1 MSKKGKII
9 TPDQMA
15 ERQKIK
21 SKKRKVRTIVVLVI
35 VAAVIACTVTAVIL
49 INQHN
54 KAANQLYDTR
64 WVPVSAKNASEDEV
78 ELSEVYDVKYSNYQG
93 NLTFDKEGTFQLWMS
108 PGLPEDGTHTG
119 TFELDGDTIK
129 ATFDEGTKTEF
140 YIQRE
145 DGLIKTIKLGYDE
158 YTVYFGASAN
168 NNQ

>member
-1 MSKKGKII
+1 
-9 TPDQMA
+9 MA

-35 VAAVIACTVTAVIL
+35 VAAVIACAVTAVIL

>member
-1 MSKKGKII
+1 
-9 TPDQMA
+9 MA

-21 SKKRKVRTIVVLVI
+21 KKKKTVRTIVVLVI
-35 VAAVIACTVTAVIL
+35 IAAVIACAVTAVVL

-54 KAANQLYDTR
+54 KVANQLYDTR

-78 ELSEVYDVKYSNYQG
+78 ELSEVYDVMYSNYQG
-93 NLTFDKEGTFQLWMS
+93 NLTFSKDGTFELWMS
-108 PGLPEDGTHTG
+108 PGMPDDGTHSG

-145 DGLIKTIKLGYDE
+145 DGLIKTIKLGYSD

>member
-1 MSKKGKII
+1 
-9 TPDQMA
+9 MA

-49 INQHN
+49 INQYN

-78 ELSEVYDVKYSNYQG
+78 ELAEVYDVKYTNYQG
-93 NLTFDKEGTFQLWMS
+93 NLTFSKDGTFQLWMS
-108 PGLPEDGTHTG
+108 PGSPEDGTHTG